1 MITYLAI
8 EKDFEG
14 LNNIEVAH
22 FGAIEGMDRWGD
34 VDVAVIIGR
43 PLLWKTD
50 AARLAAAITGKP
62 VVTDTVSED
71 AAGLRRQ
78 GEDAGCARIRTPS

>member
-1 MITYLAI
+1 MDGRRGLVITYLAI

-22 FGAIEGMDRWGD
+22 FGAIEGIDRWGD

-43 PLLWKTD
+43 PLLWKTTP
-50 AARLAAAITGKP
+50 RGW
-62 VVTDTVSED
+62 
-71 AAGLRRQ
+71 RRRSP
-78 GEDAGCARIRTPS
+78 ASRW